1 MTPADWIGT
10 VGVTLLL
17 GAFAAATLGWTSATN
32 RAYQLAN
39 VVGAG
44 LAATASWLI
53 AYWPFVVLEATWG
66 LVALVALVRSGTSDD
81 R

>member
-17 GAFAAATLGWTSATN
+17 GAFAATSLGWSTPES

-44 LAATASWLI
+44 LAATASWLLP
-53 AYWPFVVLEATWG
+53 YWPFVVLETTWG
-66 LVALVALVRSGTSDD
+66 LVALVALVRTGSRDD